1 MRNKKVA
8 VTGGLGFIG
17 SHLVER
23 LCQENE
29 VVIVDNETTGSIK
42 NIKHLDFSNISLDLG
57 DITEIDLVNSFEG
70 CDYVFRQCA
79 GQCS

>member
-42 NIKHLDFSNISLDLG
+42 KISNILISVTLAWIWG
-57 DITEIDLVNSFEG
+57 I
-70 CDYVFRQCA
+70 
-79 GQCS
+79 